1 MMKYLAFLLSFLAA
15 VAKILAYGWIVA
27 LCRLWLRLCNIFKR
41 WWTRHQL
48 PGCAHK
54 ASKAPCSSINE
65 KAFKH
70 PVPLIYS
77 QYDLMAPGCAVTW
90 DNPGIELRKGGVVVP
105 SSHIDPGRQLV
116 GSTPTAV
123 PPPRPSQ
130 LSGAA
135 GPVGEN
141 RAARAAA
148 SGRG

>member
-1 MMKYLAFLLSFLAA
+1 MKYLAFLFSFLAA

-48 PGCAHK
+48 PGGAHK

-65 KAFKH
+65 KAFTH

-90 DNPGIELRKGGVVVP
+90 DNPGIELRKGGAVVP
-105 SSHIDPGRQLV
+105 SSHIDPV
-116 GSTPTAV
+116 GNWSDRHRLPC
-123 PPPRPSQ
+123 PPRPSQ